1 MRGLLLEDLCTCRLI
16 SYVTRI
22 LVDTIWKNVIPSID
36 EDVATK
42 DATGKEDDDK
52 DQTIALEEDTM
63 VKEDAMLVE
72 MGTQEEGAAKEE
84 GAAREEDVRVGYKR
98 RT

>member
-16 SYVTRI
+16 SYVTQI
-22 LVDTIWKNVIPSID
+22 PVDTIWKNVIPSID
-36 EDVATK
+36 EDVTTK

>member
-1 MRGLLLEDLCTCRLI
+1 
-16 SYVTRI
+16 
-22 LVDTIWKNVIPSID
+22 
-36 EDVATK
+36 
-42 DATGKEDDDK
+42 
-52 DQTIALEEDTM
+52 M